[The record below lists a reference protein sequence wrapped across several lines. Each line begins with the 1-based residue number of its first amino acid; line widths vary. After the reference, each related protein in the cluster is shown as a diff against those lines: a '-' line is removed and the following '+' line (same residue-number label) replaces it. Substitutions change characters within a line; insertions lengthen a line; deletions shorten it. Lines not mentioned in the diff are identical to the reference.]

1 MTQHTLE
8 NLGDQQ
14 QQQHHHHH
22 LKSLKIAPHE
32 VVWQIIK
39 EESCI
44 STAATARQS
53 APKHSQCTD
62 MAIPFRNFVVLAI
75 EQVFQHNVNPV
86 ELMYSAL
93 PIF

>member
-1 MTQHTLE
+1 MKWCGKSSKK
-8 NLGDQQ
+8 NL
-14 QQQHHHHH
+14 
-22 LKSLKIAPHE
+22 
-32 VVWQIIK
+32 VFR
-39 EESCI
+39 
-44 STAATARQS
+44 AATARQS
-53 APKHSQCTD
+53 APKPSQCTD

>member
-1 MTQHTLE
+1 
-8 NLGDQQ
+8 
-14 QQQHHHHH
+14 
-22 LKSLKIAPHE
+22 LKIAPHE

-44 STAATARQS
+44 SAAATARQS
-53 APKHSQCTD
+53 APKPSECTD

-75 EQVFQHNVNPV
+75 EQVFQHNVNQA

>member
-1 MTQHTLE
+1 
-8 NLGDQQ
+8 
-14 QQQHHHHH
+14 
-22 LKSLKIAPHE
+22 LKIAPHE
-32 VVWQIIK
+32 VVSQIIK

-44 STAATARQS
+44 SAAARQS
-53 APKHSQCTD
+53 APKPSQCTD

-75 EQVFQHNVNPV
+75 EQVFQHNVNQA